1 MPLPA
6 AEGIDLAP
14 HPKNATAVWFP
25 SLIGYTIFAQ
35 KIIQNTTKRMA
46 ISLKFRPFCVEEN
59 MRNLGNNSYRSWCFN
74 SKQCWGSVGAD
85 PDPDPR
91 IRTSD

>member
-14 HPKNATAVWFP
+14 HSKSATAVWFS

-59 MRNLGNNSYRSWCFN
+59 MRNLGNNSYK
-74 SKQCWGSVGAD
+74 KQGF
-85 PDPDPR
+85 
-91 IRTSD
+91 